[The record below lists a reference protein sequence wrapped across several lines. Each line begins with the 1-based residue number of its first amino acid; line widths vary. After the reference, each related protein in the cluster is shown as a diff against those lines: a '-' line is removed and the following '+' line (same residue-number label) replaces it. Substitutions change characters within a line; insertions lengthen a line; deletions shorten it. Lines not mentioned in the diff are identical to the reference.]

1 MPLPD
6 AIVAALDA
14 GHTLVTPSPQR
25 AVAVREAWAR
35 RQVAAG
41 RRVWSTPDVLHFD
54 AWVERGLARGQ
65 EPADGLRRLL
75 SPVEQQLAWRS
86 AARAVMAAE
95 DTELLGASRLADS
108 LRRADALVRS
118 HEIPG
123 HRLTDDGSPEAR
135 WLGHARATL
144 QRCLDQHEARLGW
157 QSERP
162 AWANCVAVDRPARLI
177 GFDTLLP
184 AQRALVAATL
194 EQGGHPAQLPVAGDT
209 LVTPRVVGATDSVEE
224 LQRIA
229 VWCREHLQRKPAA
242 QLLVVL
248 PDLDSRR
255 TLLER
260 ALLDEL
266 DPGAL
271 AVAEANTDL
280 LAIEGGQALA
290 ALPRVARDLET
301 LTRLIEPLERED
313 WLRWLRGPLALE
325 VADSSHATL
334 ESALLAWQGEAL
346 TLAGLLHLARLDD
359 ASAATQPAWLAR
371 TQRALQRLSSRSDTS
386 AGWARQF
393 DQALR
398 LMAPAQGNLDSA
410 AWQTHARWQQLLE
423 DFAAA
428 QAIAGALGARDA
440 LRQLRSLALRTR
452 FAPAA
457 PAAAVLMTAAT
468 ADPIVQ
474 YDGIWVGGLHEA
486 AFPRGA
492 RSEAFLPWGLQREYG
507 VADCDP
513 DALLARARH
522 ELQAWRRCTPDLW
535 LSYAREDNGAEQA
548 PSPLLRP
555 WLPPGASV
563 APVPVPARRGAA
575 HYQRTARGSAASLES
590 QIDHFG
596 SPLPPGVPLAGG
608 TAVLASSNQCAFRG
622 YAQLRLSAHAADE
635 PHAGID
641 ARARGLLYHRAL
653 QQLWQQWQTPQAL
666 RHLTDAQR
674 RMAIENALETAAGR
688 GAARAVGTVAE
699 RAVARETRRALEL
712 IDELLRL
719 EAQRPDFL
727 VEMLE
732 RQLPLRIGPILLEL
746 RIDRV
751 DRLAEGSLVVIDYK
765 TGRGVP
771 SDWNSARP
779 DTVQMLAYH
788 AALRQYLAEQFA
800 AGAQA
805 EIVGLCYAQLS
816 ESQVRYRGVVRQA
829 APLSPALPTP
839 RTSRS
844 AVPWADRSAAWD
856 LHLAWL
862 GDRIAAGDA
871 TVEPAPAVC
880 RSCDLTLL
888 CRRAEQV
895 VAVDDE
901 DAGGDD
907 GDDPSEDAE

>member
-41 RRVWSTPDVLHFD
+41 RRVWLTPDVLHFD
-54 AWVERGLARGQ
+54 AWVERGLGRGQ
-65 EPADGLRRLL
+65 EPSVGARRLL

-108 LRRADALVRS
+108 LRRADALARS

-123 HRLTDDGSPEAR
+123 HRLIDDGSPEAR
-135 WLGHARATL
+135 WLRHARATL
-144 QRCLDQHEARLGW
+144 QQCLDQHEARLGW
-157 QSERP
+157 QSERA
-162 AWANCVAVDRPARLI
+162 AWANCVAADRPARLI
-177 GFDTLLP
+177 GFDALLP

-194 EQGGHPAQLPVAGDT
+194 EEGGCPAQLTVAVDT
-209 LVTPRVVGATDSVEE
+209 LVTPQVVNATDSVDECH
-224 LQRIA
+224 RIA
-229 VWCREHLQRKPAA
+229 VWCRAHLQRKPDA

-248 PDLDSRR
+248 PDLDNRR

-280 LAIEGGQALA
+280 LAIEGGQALG
-290 ALPRVARDLET
+290 ALPRVAQDLET
-301 LTRLIEPLERED
+301 LTRLVEPLERED

-359 ASAATQPAWLAR
+359 TSAATRPPWLAR
-371 TQRALQRLSSRSDTS
+371 TQRALQLLSPRSDST
-386 AGWARQF
+386 AGWARHF

-398 LMAPAQGNLDSA
+398 MMAPAQGNLDSA

-468 ADPIVQ
+468 ADPIVY

-486 AFPRGA
+486 AFPRAA
-492 RSEAFLPWGLQREYG
+492 RSEAFLPWSLQREYG

-513 DALLARARH
+513 DALLARARQ
-522 ELQAWRRCTPDLW
+522 ELLAWRRCTPDLW
-535 LSYAREDNGAEQA
+535 LSYAREENGAEQA
-548 PSPLLRP
+548 SSPLLRP
-555 WLPPGASV
+555 WLPPGENPASV
-563 APVPVPARRGAA
+563 SARRGAA
-575 HYQRTARGSAASLES
+575 HYQRAASGSAASLES
-590 QIDHFG
+590 QLDQFG
-596 SPLPPGVPLAGG
+596 SPLPPGLPLAGG

-653 QQLWQQWQTPQAL
+653 QQLWLQWQSPQVL

-674 RMAIENALETAAGR
+674 RSAIESALETAAER
-688 GAARAVGTVAE
+688 GAARAVGSVAE
-699 RAVARETRRALEL
+699 RAVERETRRGSQL

-719 EAQRPDFL
+719 EAQRADFRI
-727 VEMLE
+727 EMLE
-732 RQLPLRIGPILLEL
+732 RQLPLRIGAISLEL

-751 DRLAEGSLVVIDYK
+751 DRLAGGGLVVIDYK

-771 SDWNSARP
+771 SDWTSARP

-788 AALRQYLAEQFA
+788 AALRQYLAEQDVA
-800 AGAQA
+800 TAQA

-816 ESQVRYRGVVRQA
+816 ESQVRYRGVVREA

-844 AVPWADRSAAWD
+844 APPWSDRSAAWD
-856 LHLAWL
+856 VHLAWL

-880 RSCDLTLL
+880 RSCDLALL

-895 VAVDDE
+895 VAVDDD
-901 DAGGDD
+901 DAGGDG
-907 GDDPSEDAE
+907 GDVPGEDAE